1 MAELFTQEQLAALMP
16 NASAEKVAQ
25 YTPALQHYCAKA
37 EVNTKLRLCH
47 LLAQLAHESA
57 ELRSSSENL
66 NYSSSALRQIFSRYF
81 PTDAVAN
88 QYHRQPERIANR
100 IYASRMGNGTE
111 SSGDGW
117 RYRGRGLIQLTGKA
131 NYQVC
136 GADLG
141 LDLVENPEQ
150 VSDNP
155 AIAVQTALWFWQTK
169 DLNTLADQDK
179 LEAITKKIN
188 GGTHGLA
195 QRTQYLEKAFSLFGV
210 QAPAGRG

>member
-1 MAELFTQEQLAALMP
+1 MQYSTIRRETMAELFTQEQLAALMP
-16 NASAEKVAQ
+16 NASSENVVQ
-25 YTPALQHYCAKA
+25 YTSALQQYCTKA
-37 EVNTKLRLCH
+37 EINTTLRLCH

-66 NYSSSALRQIFSRYF
+66 NYSSAALRQIFSRYF

-88 QYHRQPERIANR
+88 QYQRQPERIANR
-100 IYASRMGNGTE
+100 VYASRMGNGTE

-131 NYQVC
+131 NYQTC
-136 GADLG
+136 GTDLG

-169 DLNTLADQDK
+169 DLNLLAETNWK
-179 LEAITKKIN
+179 L
-188 GGTHGLA
+188 
-195 QRTQYLEKAFSLFGV
+195 SLRKLMV
-210 QAPAGRG
+210 ALTA